1 MGRKKKE
8 NKLLPVAFR
17 MDVKIWKALQNR
29 YGKQLNQIIRKFLED
44 LYNGTTSIS

>member
-17 MDVKIWKALQNR
+17 MDVKIWKGLHSR
-29 YGKQLNQIIRKFLED
+29 YGKRLNDILRKFLED
-44 LYNGTTSIS
+44 LYNGTASTS

>member
-17 MDVKIWKALQNR
+17 MNVRIWKGLHNR
-29 YGKQLNQIIRKFLED
+29 YGKRLNDILRKFLED
-44 LYNGTTSIS
+44 LYNGTTNIS